1 MPTDSAPTSMDTL
14 RMANFSRSGF
24 CAPRRWLALS
34 VVVASVGLAG
44 CASAPQQTAAHPQDP
59 WEGYNRSMM
68 AFNDQVDDAV
78 FKPVATA
85 YRDVT
90 PDPVRT
96 GVGNFFGNIGDLWTM
111 VNFALQ
117 GNGEKAYN
125 HMVRFTTNTVF
136 GLGGLLDIA
145 TPAQIPRE
153 KQDFGLTLARWGV
166 QPGPY
171 LVLPFWG
178 PSTLRDTVA
187 LPVDWRGYVLDGL
200 RPISHSNTL
209 AAVRLIDKR
218 ASLLG
223 TTDTLDAVALDRY
236 SLVRDFYLRQRL
248 SKNSEAA
255 SQNNDAGRIED
266 FDD

>member
-1 MPTDSAPTSMDTL
+1 
-14 RMANFSRSGF
+14 MAHFSPKGAAAS
-24 CAPRRWLALS
+24 RRWLAPL
-34 VVVASVGLAG
+34 VVATGIGLAG

-68 AFNDQVDDAV
+68 AINDHIDDAV
-78 FKPVATA
+78 LKPVATA

-90 PDPVRT
+90 PQPVRT

-117 GNGEKAYN
+117 GNGTKAYN
-125 HMVRFTTNTVF
+125 HMVRFTTNSVF
-136 GLGGLLDIA
+136 GLGGLIDIA

-153 KQDFGLTLARWGV
+153 KQDFGLTLARWGM

-187 LPVDWRGYVLDGL
+187 LPADWKGYVLDEMHPIATRNALTAL
-200 RPISHSNTL
+200 RLT
-209 AAVRLIDKR
+209 DKR

-223 TTDTLDAVALDRY
+223 TSDTLDAVALDRY

-248 SKNSEAA
+248 TRSTGAA
-255 SQNNDAGRIED
+255 PPNDDAGRIED

>member
-153 KQDFGLTLARWGV
+153 KQDFGLTLAHWGV

-200 RPISHSNTL
+200 RPISHRNTL

-248 SKNSEAA
+248 SKNSKSA

>member
-153 KQDFGLTLARWGV
+153 KQDFGLTLAHWGV

-187 LPVDWRGYVLDGL
+187 LPVDSRGYVLDGL
-200 RPISHSNTL
+200 RPISHRNTL

>member
-153 KQDFGLTLARWGV
+153 KQDFGLTLAHWGV

-187 LPVDWRGYVLDGL
+187 LPVDGRGYVLDGL
-200 RPISHSNTL
+200 RPISHRNTL